1 VTRRASTEIDW
12 LAVEMVCND
21 GHSLKL
27 RHVEAMAVIRRL
39 DERMLAV
46 SDPVWDIPPGKLT
59 SQQVAQRLRTTDRS
73 VMRWRKDLPPAT
85 KATCAACGQTMW
97 VLHDGHIEPH
107 PNHLFKTCNG
117 GQSNRESAYARTGS

>member
-1 VTRRASTEIDW
+1 MTRRASPEIDW

-21 GHSLKL
+21 GHCLKL
-27 RHVEAMAVIRRL
+27 RHSEAMAVIRRL

-85 KATCAACGQTMW
+85 KATCAVCDQTMW
-97 VLHDGHIEPH
+97 VLDDGYIEPH
-107 PNHLFKTCNG
+107 PNRLLRTCNG
-117 GQSNRESAYARTGS
+117 IPRRAESAR

>member
-1 VTRRASTEIDW
+1 VTRRASPEIDW

-21 GHSLKL
+21 GHCLKL
-27 RHVEAMAVIRRL
+27 LHSEAMAVIRRL

-85 KATCAACGQTMW
+85 KATCAVCDQTMW
-97 VLHDGHIEPH
+97 VLDDGYIEPH
-107 PNHLFKTCNG
+107 PNRLLRTCNG
-117 GQSNRESAYARTGS
+117 IPRRAESAR

>member
-12 LAVEMVCND
+12 LAVQLVVHD
-21 GHSLKL
+21 GHCLKL
-27 RHVEAMAVIRRL
+27 RHDEAMAVIRQL

-73 VMRWRKDLPPAT
+73 VMRWRKELPPAT
-85 KATCAACGQTMW
+85 KATCAVCGQTMW
-97 VLHDGHIEPH
+97 VLLHDGHIEPH
-107 PNHLFKTCNG
+107 PNRLLKTCNG
-117 GQSNRESAYARTGS
+117 IPRRAESAQ